1 MAGRKMSKRTGQFA
15 LPADIYEQGH
25 PPRVLRYALLAAHY
39 RAPLDFSEASL
50 ATAAS
55 AAERLATCL
64 LTLDA
69 YHEDRPDD
77 PSLPQVLDLARERFR
92 EAMDDDLNIA
102 PALGAIFEFVRDVN
116 RRVADRSI
124 STADAARAAAQ
135 LRDLDRVLAVAEDD
149 APEASALIDRL
160 LAERAQARSAR
171 DWARADALRTRLA
184 ELDVV
189 VEDTADGQRWRRAT
203 EAAHG

>member
-1 MAGRKMSKRTGQFA
+1 
-15 LPADIYEQGH
+15 
-25 PPRVLRYALLAAHY
+25 
-39 RAPLDFSEASL
+39 
-50 ATAAS
+50 
-55 AAERLATCL
+55 
-64 LTLDA
+64 
-69 YHEDRPDD
+69 
-77 PSLPQVLDLARERFR
+77 
-92 EAMDDDLNIA
+92 MDDDLNIA